1 MHTGLSDST
10 SPEINVTRRV
20 KPSPRPRYQQT
31 YPASLA
37 TAEELRALG
46 LRPGTHEPDAIL
58 EYDHQDRSGLCAL
71 FERGKAVPVKAPVE
85 PT

>member
-58 EYDHQDRSGLCAL
+58 EYKHGDRSGICAL
-71 FERGKAVPVKAPVE
+71 YNRSQAVVVAIPGE
-85 PT
+85 PS